1 MAQLRWPTEVSSFPM
16 SNLKLL
22 KENRFSFLENVLE
35 APPAT
40 EVQDLK
46 ENERQQCP
54 AVEQEQM
61 KEKRTNN
68 DFMEASQFFLGR
80 QLMFSYMET

>member
-1 MAQLRWPTEVSSFPM
+1 MAKLRWPTEVSSFPM
-16 SNLKLL
+16 SNLRLL

-54 AVEQEQM
+54 AVEQE
-61 KEKRTNN
+61 RTVVQCTCN
-68 DFMEASQFFLGR
+68 AGA
-80 QLMFSYMET
+80 